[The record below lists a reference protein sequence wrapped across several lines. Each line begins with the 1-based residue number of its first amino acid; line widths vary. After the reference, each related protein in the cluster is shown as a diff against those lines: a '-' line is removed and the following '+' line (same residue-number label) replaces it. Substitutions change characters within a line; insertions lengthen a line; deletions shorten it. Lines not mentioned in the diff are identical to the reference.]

1 MEAGA
6 ATAPQAATRARA
18 KTKKKAHATAA
29 KMPWWMW
36 IAVVAIVVFCLFP
49 FYWLINISLK
59 TGNDLQSSS
68 LIPPHPTLKNYKDD
82 LQEPRLHQ
90 GAAQQ
95 RGRRAEHD
103 RARARA
109 SGRSAPTRWRG

>member
-6 ATAPQAATRARA
+6 ATAPGRHARA
-18 KTKKKAHATAA
+18 GEDQEEARATAA

-36 IAVVAIVVFCLFP
+36 IAVAAIVVFCLFP

-68 LIPPHPTLKNYKDD
+68 LIPPQPDARQ
-82 LQEPRLHQ
+82 LQ
-90 GAAQQ
+90 
-95 RGRRAEHD
+95 
-103 RARARA
+103 
-109 SGRSAPTRWRG
+109 GRSSRTPTSRRRCATAPSSR